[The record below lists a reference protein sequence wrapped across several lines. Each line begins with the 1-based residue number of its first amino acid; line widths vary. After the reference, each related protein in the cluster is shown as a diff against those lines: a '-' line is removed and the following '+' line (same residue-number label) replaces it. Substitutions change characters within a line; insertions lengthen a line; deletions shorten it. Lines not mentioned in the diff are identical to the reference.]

1 MLIIAKM
8 ANDRKKKEEGEDR
21 LAYSSGESIYEDNQ
35 AEFQSLKP
43 AERDEHLKELW
54 RTCFLKSVGSA
65 QIKRVF
71 LKLHE
76 RVINYGTTKNINTMS
91 ASDIEKKILE
101 SKPDIVL
108 LQDNPFKKAWDVLM
122 IFMLLYVI
130 IWVPYAIVFVQ
141 SDGSFGVA

>member
-1 MLIIAKM
+1 M
-8 ANDRKKKEEGEDR
+8 ANDRKEGEEGEGR
-21 LAYSSGESIYEDNQ
+21 LSYSSGESVYEDNR

-76 RVINYGTTKNINTMS
+76 RVVNYGTTKNINTAS
-91 ASDIEKKILE
+91 ASDMEKKILE

-108 LQDNPFKKAWDVLM
+108 LPDNPFKKVWDVLM
-122 IFMLLYVI
+122 IFMLIYVI
-130 IWVPYAIVFVQ
+130 AYVPYAISFVET
-141 SDGSFGVA
+141 DGSFGAA